1 MSELTVKP
9 IPLSAARLLSAA
21 RPDAPALPPQIHVD
35 TLDHG
40 VRIEEKVDKRE
51 TVTGLDALV
60 KDGTIRSYTRHHDA
74 IIAWADTPE
83 AAAKM
88 AALPRKSNPV
98 VEGSVLDRARQLLVP
113 PNMDDSVAPEYL
125 RFRAWSLA
133 GSVIGGAIG
142 FMGASVNLDAM
153 KIAFATG
160 ANAAMA
166 GFANG
171 LVYKASAMGSSYL
184 ARRGDA
190 DPKRWLMA
198 STLVNATNSLIT
210 VGLLAVAPQAYVPL
224 NTYLSVSGAVSN
236 TIGGA
241 ANINVFNH
249 LARGDNKGV
258 VQAKNSNQ
266 DMLADALGMPLAL
279 GVSAAAH
286 ALGFNPYLATVGVLG
301 PALAFCNLQAARALN
316 IESVTRPAMNRI
328 AESLLQTGTVP
339 GAPRP
344 TLSESIRTLFKG
356 RDNSPEPGLRYTDSL
371 DEVVKAANEGGG
383 SADQLFGLF
392 SGEAYIMATR
402 KDADGHDEIVTAVR
416 DNATFQDVLK
426 ATAHARMLRRI
437 LDSKLSGMLLSP
449 DRTLLV
455 ELAKRGLPTIPD
467 TDTVASMGW
476 HTNLH
481 ALDLPRVEGG
491 WSGRDPQRVKA
502 IPTQNLEALITSPSA
517 DALEALM
524 QPAQPSS
531 QPV

>member
-1 MSELTVKP
+1 MIESTATTM
-9 IPLSAARLLSAA
+9 PLSVARLLSAA
-21 RPDAPALPPQIHVD
+21 RPDAPVLPPEIHVEP
-35 TLDHG
+35 LDRG

-51 TVTGLDALV
+51 TVVGLDELV
-60 KDGTIRSYTRHHDA
+60 QNGTLRSYTRRNDT
-74 IIAWADTPE
+74 IIAWADNAD
-83 AAAKM
+83 AATKM
-88 AALPRKSNPV
+88 SALTRKSNPV
-98 VEGSVLDRARQLLVP
+98 VEGSVLDKARQLLVP
-113 PNMDDSVAPEYL
+113 PNMDESVAPEYL

-133 GSVIGGAIG
+133 GSVLSGAIG
-142 FMGASVNLDAM
+142 FMAASVNLDAM

-190 DPKRWLMA
+190 DPKRWLLA
-198 STLVNATNSLIT
+198 SSLVNTTNSVISI
-210 VGLLAVAPQAYVPL
+210 GLLAVAPQAYVPL

-279 GVSAAAH
+279 GVSSAAH
-286 ALGFNPYLATVGVLG
+286 ALGFNPYIATMGVLG
-301 PALAFCNLQAARALN
+301 PALAFCNLQAARSLH
-316 IESVTRPAMNRI
+316 IESVDSPAMNRI
-328 AESLLQTGTVP
+328 AASLIDNGTVP
-339 GAPRP
+339 EAPRP
-344 TLSESIRTLFKG
+344 TLVESIRNLFHG
-356 RDNSPEPGLRYTDSL
+356 RDGKPEPGLTFTATLED
-371 DEVVKAANEGGG
+371 VVTAASEGGG

-392 SGEAYIMATR
+392 SGESYVMATR
-402 KDADGHDEIVTAVR
+402 KDADGKDEIVMAVR

-426 ATAHARMLRRI
+426 ATAHARLLRGI
-437 LDSKLSGMLLSP
+437 LDSKLPGMLLSP

-455 ELAKRGLPTIPD
+455 ELAKRGLPEVPD
-467 TDTVASMGW
+467 TQLVANMGW

-481 ALDLPRVEGG
+481 GLDLPRVEGG
-491 WSGRDPQRVKA
+491 WSGNDPQRVKA
-502 IPTQNLEALITSPSA
+502 ITTQHLQALIASPNA
-517 DALEALM
+517 EDLEALM
-524 QPAQPSS
+524 QPSKPA
-531 QPV
+531 